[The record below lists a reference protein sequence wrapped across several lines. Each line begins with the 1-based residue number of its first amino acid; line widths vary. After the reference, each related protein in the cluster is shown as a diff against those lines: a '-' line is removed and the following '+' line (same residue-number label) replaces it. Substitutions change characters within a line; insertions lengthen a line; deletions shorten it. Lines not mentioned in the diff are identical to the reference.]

1 MISSRRQLRLFHRRL
16 DADNRIIYT
25 AEIFTGR
32 IKDKGVTI
40 SFVRPFLN
48 KGYSGTSL
56 YKNIRLKG
64 QKILISKYYKDV
76 YKKSEGNEMAHLV
89 ITIGCEYGAKGN
101 QIGKK
106 VAKDLG
112 IKFYDRDTVDEII
125 KEVGIPKDIMEKVEE
140 GITIAGKGAEGDV
153 RGSFSKYADLTE
165 RAIHVQ
171 KTIIRKLSDRE
182 SCVIIGRSADYILKE
197 HKPILRIFIYSPD
210 EVRIENVMKSHNLS
224 EDDAKLFI
232 TEKDKRYHK
241 RHMALTGSNRGDRH
255 NRDMLIDS
263 SLLGV
268 DGTAE
273 LIESLARKVVE
284 RENETEAGGDR

>member
-1 MISSRRQLRLFHRRL
+1 
-16 DADNRIIYT
+16 
-25 AEIFTGR
+25 
-32 IKDKGVTI
+32 
-40 SFVRPFLN
+40 
-48 KGYSGTSL
+48 
-56 YKNIRLKG
+56 
-64 QKILISKYYKDV
+64 
-76 YKKSEGNEMAHLV
+76 MAHLV

-140 GITIAGKGAEGDV
+140 GI
-153 RGSFSKYADLTE
+153 TE

-273 LIESLARKVVE
+273 LIESLARKVI
-284 RENETEAGGDR
+284 ENESKTEAGGDK